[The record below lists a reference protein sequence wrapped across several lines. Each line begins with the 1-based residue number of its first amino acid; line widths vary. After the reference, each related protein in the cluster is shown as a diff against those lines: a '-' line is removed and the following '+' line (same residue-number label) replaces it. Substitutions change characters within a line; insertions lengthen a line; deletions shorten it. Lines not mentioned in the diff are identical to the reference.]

1 MSIIYHILYFVNY
14 ERKLGLSKIVSVNSD
29 RVFFRKII
37 EMEYKEIF
45 DKSIN
50 LEFYNKITTLEKQN
64 HELLELNQKLQAEN
78 LELKTQINSDN
89 KSYENK

>member
-1 MSIIYHILYFVNY
+1 M
-14 ERKLGLSKIVSVNSD
+14 SKIVSVNSD